1 MSALNSRYSV
11 TFVSLILVAG
21 LLGFT
26 PAFASNSGRNCESQF
41 QATVTGGPD
50 AGFTMAGHLNMV
62 IASDG
67 TITGVLLEN
76 GGVHVPVSGSVGSGQ
91 ISLAFHRGNGGVL
104 TGTGSVDNP
113 FTCKGTI
120 GGTLTGPNAG
130 DAGTWSGRDANLFS
144 GT

>member
-1 MSALNSRYSV
+1 M
-11 TFVSLILVAG
+11 FVSLILVAG

-26 PAFASNSGRNCESQF
+26 PAFASNSGRDCESQF

-50 AGFTMAGHLNMV
+50 TGFTMAGQLNMA

-67 TITGVLLEN
+67 TITGVLLEH
-76 GGVHVPVSGSVGSGQ
+76 GGVHVSVSGLVAGSQ
-91 ISLAFHRGNGGVL
+91 ISLAFDLGNGAVV
-104 TGTGSVDNP
+104 TGTGSVHNP
-113 FTCKGTI
+113 FACKGTI

-130 DAGTWSGRDANLFS
+130 DTGIWSGRDANLFS

>member
-1 MSALNSRYSV
+1 M
-11 TFVSLILVAG
+11 FVSLILVAG

-26 PAFASNSGRNCESQF
+26 PASASNSARNCESQF
-41 QATVTGGPD
+41 QLTVTGGPD
-50 AGFTMAGHLNMV
+50 RGLTMAGHLNMAV
-62 IASDG
+62 ASDG
-67 TITGVLLEN
+67 TITGVLLEH
-76 GGVHVPVSGSVGSGQ
+76 GGLHVSVSGSVGGGQ
-91 ISLAFHRGNGGVL
+91 ISLAFDLGNGGVV

-130 DAGTWSGRDANLFS
+130 DTGTWSGRDANLFS